1 MTQAKPSFVKFLFRI
16 LHIEL
21 CAYGL
26 VLGQVIAEVN
36 VQYVPK
42 KLFHVYFCNIFGFAN
57 NF

>member
-42 KLFHVYFCNIFGFAN
+42 KAVPRLFLQYLWFC
-57 NF
+57 